1 MRIFPVKV
9 CQAEV
14 GAGSEAPAQ
23 PQLSAQEQLAGL
35 FAQELAAE
43 RGETPEPASQ
53 GHQDTEQPA
62 ESAPEEAAPAEEAA
76 PEEGT
81 EPQEGAEPE
90 DGAEEPTEDPAIAAP
105 PGMSEADKA
114 EFAKL
119 PPALQTWINKRITEQ
134 QADYTR
140 KTQQVAEQRKYYESS
155 VAELQQKLQAYD
167 HILSQFTTPKLAPPD
182 PKMRDTDPVAYEE
195 QLASYLHQ
203 KHLQEVAAAEQQKV
217 REEHEKLQRAQLAE
231 FYKRE
236 AEELN
241 RIAPELSA
249 PDDKG
254 KALRKAVW
262 DYAIKVGYT
271 PEQLSMATARDMVT
285 LWKAQRYDAMQEA
298 RKNIK
303 PVPPAA
309 PKAARPGPAK
319 AIGRPSNVTRA
330 VQQLIENPS
339 RDALAAAYLAELQAE
354 R

>member
-9 CQAEV
+9 FQAEV

-62 ESAPEEAAPAEEAA
+62 ESAPEEAAPAEENA
-76 PEEGT
+76 PEEGAET
-81 EPQEGAEPE
+81 QEEAEPG
-90 DGAEEPTEDPAIAAP
+90 DGAEEPTDSPAIAAP

-203 KHLQEVAAAEQQKV
+203 KHLQEVAAAEQQRV
-217 REEHEKLQRAQLAE
+217 RQEQEALQKQQMAE
-231 FYKRE
+231 FYRRE
-236 AEELN
+236 AEALAQM
-241 RIAPELSA
+241 APELA
-249 PDDKG
+249 DPKKG
-254 KALRKAVW
+254 AALRKAV
-262 DYAIKVGYT
+262 YEYGIKAGYT

-330 VQQLIENPS
+330 VQQLVENPS